1 MGGWVGSS
9 FGVASSVP
17 NRSFGIRNLSFG
29 IRNLSFGIRIR
40 CKNGDLFI
48 MDSEELERSMSPVR
62 REQRLDFAPFNTMRR
77 ERRLD

>member
-1 MGGWVGSS
+1 MSGWVGRA
-9 FGVASSVP
+9 FGVAWSIP
-17 NRSFGIRNLSFG
+17 NRLFGIRNLSFG
-29 IRNLSFGIRIR
+29 IRMR

-48 MDSEELERSMSPVR
+48 MDSEELESSMSPVR